1 MQKFRLSFL
10 LVLVWCVVN
19 AASAQNTLPLHINNI
34 EVTFQDRTFSGTP
47 VELNLR
53 SGRWTPVAM
62 LAASEGVT
70 IDARFKARKFRSR
83 ISAHKSTGIQMRIH
97 YRCYH
102 QGSKKKVKV
111 TRNFFLNSDRSF
123 EEKQRFVYSRGF
135 MNTKIEVTF
144 TGKMPV

>member
-1 MQKFRLSFL
+1 MLRSTLLIALVGVLSTTM
-10 LVLVWCVVN
+10 N
-19 AASAQNTLPLHINNI
+19 AQNTLPLYINDI

-47 VELNLR
+47 VELSLR
-53 SGRWTPVAM
+53 RGRWTPIAM
-62 LAASEGVT
+62 LAASGGVT

-83 ISAHKSTGIQMRIH
+83 ISAHKSTGIQMRIR
-97 YRCYH
+97 YRCYY

-135 MNTKIEVTF
+135 MNTKIELKF

>member
-1 MQKFRLSFL
+1 MKLTIL
-10 LVLVWCVVN
+10 LVFSLFFGWHVT
-19 AASAQNTLPLHINNI
+19 AQNTLPLTINNI
-34 EVTFQDRTFSGTP
+34 EVSFQERTFSGTP

-70 IDARFKARKFRSR
+70 IDARFKARKFKSR
-83 ISAHKSTGIQMRIH
+83 ISAHKSTGIQMRIR
-97 YRCYH
+97 YRCYY
-102 QGSKKKVKV
+102 QGKKQKVKV

-135 MNTKIEVTF
+135 MNTKIEVSF